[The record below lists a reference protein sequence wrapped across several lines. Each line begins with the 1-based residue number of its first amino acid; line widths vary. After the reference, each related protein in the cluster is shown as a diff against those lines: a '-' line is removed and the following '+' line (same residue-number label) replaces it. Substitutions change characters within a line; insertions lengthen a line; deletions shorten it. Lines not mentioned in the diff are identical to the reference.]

1 MNRKTNSDIRTPQ
14 EATAW
19 FADSNTTFAGISEEE
34 VRFLTRFCDGQ
45 DVFATDTESVG
56 PLLIQVAFIDTSR
69 EVVFS
74 GFIYH
79 GCATVEDLWQLAT
92 RLCGGML
99 MKFQSC
105 ALRKAFGSPS
115 SNAPRGHSMKWL
127 AEQWLALK
135 QRAPD
140 LQVAEWSANFHD
152 HFIYRNS
159 LSQAGYNP
167 DDILPPPSSWVS
179 PMLWLRTS
187 QPDLPGYQLGYACCL
202 YSPSSLV
209 FRWHDAVVDALMLV
223 EIISTRQKKLHKGA
237 AAIPA
242 PDDAILRLFAQ
253 APEVGEAD
261 YLLLRRWS
269 AREERICCSFLQEHL
284 LDAEFELRLWP
295 SLVAIPV
302 TARTSTQH
310 CSS

>member
-1 MNRKTNSDIRTPQ
+1 
-14 EATAW
+14 
-19 FADSNTTFAGISEEE
+19 
-34 VRFLTRFCDGQ
+34 
-45 DVFATDTESVG
+45 
-56 PLLIQVAFIDTSR
+56 
-69 EVVFS
+69 
-74 GFIYH
+74 
-79 GCATVEDLWQLAT
+79 
-92 RLCGGML
+92 
-99 MKFQSC
+99 
-105 ALRKAFGSPS
+105 
-115 SNAPRGHSMKWL
+115 MKWL

-159 LSQAGYNP
+159 LLQVGYNP
-167 DDILPPPSSWVS
+167 DDILPCPSSWVS
-179 PMLWLRTS
+179 PMPWLWTS
-187 QPDLPGYQLGYACCL
+187 QPALPGYQHGNVCCL

-223 EIISTRQKKLHKGA
+223 EIISTRQKKLHKGTA
-237 AAIPA
+237 AVPT

-253 APEVGEAD
+253 APEVGEVD

-284 LDAEFELRLWP
+284 LDAEFELRLRL
-295 SLVAIPV
+295 SMVAIPV